1 MFIVAPPQKKRHPWL
16 RFFAGLAVVV
26 IILMVVVC
34 FVVTSPA
41 FIKSV
46 VLPRAGAAMN
56 ADITVSSMS
65 FNPFKQIV
73 LRDLKVQAIGQAP
86 VFTASEVN
94 VRYHLWDILRGNI
107 HVDEIALDSPTVE
120 LVKIRMGAAIWIR
133 C

>member
-1 MFIVAPPQKKRHPWL
+1 MFIVAPPQKKRHRWL
-16 RFFAGLAVVV
+16 RFFAGLAVVL
-26 IILMVVVC
+26 IILIVVVG

-56 ADITVSSMS
+56 ADITVSSVS

-86 VFTASEVN
+86 VFHRLGSE
-94 VRYHLWDILRGNI
+94 RPLPSLDILSPATSTWS
-107 HVDEIALDSPTVE
+107 EI
-120 LVKIRMGAAIWIR
+120 
-133 C
+133 